1 MFMEFVEKLGD
12 FVKKYLAVLV
22 LVGATISYI
31 NPNIF
36 LGVVPYFNAIL
47 GFIMFGMGMTL
58 TKDDFVLILK
68 KPKDVILGLLIQ
80 MISMSIGAFIVV
92 KILRVPNEMAVG
104 LILLGSCPGG
114 MTSNVMSFIAK
125 ADVALSVTYT
135 SIFTFI
141 APVVTPALIYLFAGT
156 YVQVDA
162 QGMFLSISQ
171 VVLIPIILGV
181 VANTLFGSFAK
192 KCVKILPSV
201 SGLAMVLLVAG
212 IVAANV
218 DRLNVS
224 VILVAIAVVVHN
236 VYGYFCGYFGGK
248 VVGFNE
254 RKRRTLSIETG
265 MKNATLA
272 TVLAAAHFAPE
283 AAIAPAIAG
292 IWHAFSVS
300 VLANYWG
307 NKEIDDED
315 EKEQKQANNQ

>member
-1 MFMEFVEKLGD
+1 MNFVDKLGV
-12 FVKKYLAVLV
+12 FVKKYLSLLV
-22 LVGATISYI
+22 LIGAAISYI

-36 LGVVPYFNAIL
+36 IGIVPYFNYIL

-58 TKDDFVLILK
+58 TKDDFILILK

-80 MISMSIGAFIVV
+80 MVTMSIGAFIVV
-92 KILRVPNEMAVG
+92 KLLGLKGDVAVG
-104 LILLGSCPGG
+104 LILLGACPGG
-114 MTSNVMSFIAK
+114 TTSNVMSFIAK

-135 SIFTFI
+135 SIFTFL
-141 APVVTPALIYLFAGT
+141 APIVTPALIYLFAGT
-156 YVQVDA
+156 YVQVDGV
-162 QGMFLSISQ
+162 GMFISISQ

-181 VANTLFGSFAK
+181 IANTLFAK
-192 KCVKILPSV
+192 VAAKCVRVLPSV
-201 SGLAMVLLVAG
+201 SGLAMVVLVAG
-212 IVAANV
+212 IVAANASK
-218 DRLNVS
+218 LNAS
-224 VILVAIAVVVHN
+224 VVIVALGVIIHN
-236 VYGYFCGYFGGK
+236 IWGYLCGYFGGK
-248 VVGFNE
+248 AVGFKE

-307 NKEIDDED
+307 NKEITDEDDE
-315 EKEQKQANNQ
+315 EVKESLE